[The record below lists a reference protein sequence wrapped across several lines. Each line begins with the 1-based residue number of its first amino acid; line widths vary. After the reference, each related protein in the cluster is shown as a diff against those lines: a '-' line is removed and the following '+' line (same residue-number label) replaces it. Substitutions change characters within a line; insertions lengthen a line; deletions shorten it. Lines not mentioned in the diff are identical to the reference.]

1 MVPIYFL
8 LSFLGIKLLESII
21 GIGVSP
27 LSLHTRET
35 RLFEA
40 DHDFGDDNLRYDFNV
55 KLLSYTQ
62 AGSNPCIKEG
72 RAEVR
77 RPLSLRWKPP
87 HHEQIYPGCCNI
99 FNHLLDAA
107 HALSSID

>member
-1 MVPIYFL
+1 MVPTYFL

-35 RLFEA
+35 RLFKA
-40 DHDFGDDNLRYDFNV
+40 DHDFGDDNLRYDFSV

-72 RAEVR
+72 AR
-77 RPLSLRWKPP
+77 RSTSPLKFTL
-87 HHEQIYPGCCNI
+87 GT
-99 FNHLLDAA
+99 AA
-107 HALSSID
+107 S